1 MMRSL
6 LNIPLSIMVRHNIHY
21 TYYTDARSAEVSLE
35 KDEVLYYGT
44 IPPLVNNQWMG
55 IY

>member
-6 LNIPLSIMVRHNIHY
+6 LNMPLSIMVSHNIHC
-21 TYYTDARSAEVSLE
+21 TYYADARSAEVSLE
-35 KDEVLYYGT
+35 KDKVLYYDT
-44 IPPLVNNQWMG
+44 IPSLVNNQWMG

>member
-6 LNIPLSIMVRHNIHY
+6 LNIPLSIMVSHNIHY
-21 TYYTDARSAEVSLE
+21 TYYADARSAEVSLE
-35 KDEVLYYGT
+35 MDEVLYYGT